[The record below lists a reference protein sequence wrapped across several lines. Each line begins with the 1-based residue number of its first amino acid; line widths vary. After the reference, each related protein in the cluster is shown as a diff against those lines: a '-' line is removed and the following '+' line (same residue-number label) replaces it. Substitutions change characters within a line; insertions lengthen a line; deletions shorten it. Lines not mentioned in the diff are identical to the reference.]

1 MFLLNKLRKLQYWA
15 TLWILNVFH
24 ISFTIEIEAIASLIS
39 IYLHFQKLSRRL
51 SLRTFL
57 LSSNHTIKFLLEKRY
72 TTNFPFYLFFLKTN
86 ICLNGIFSSFDSL
99 NSKFFLRSKL
109 IDIFLVVSYS
119 IKLIAIIKKVRLPT
133 SINLIILCSMFFL
146 IPTLSLLFL
155 IIVLETMLLHLLLIF
170 IPSPVLP
177 KRCFII
183 PSISPQ

>member
-1 MFLLNKLRKLQYWA
+1 LFLLNKLRKLQYWA
-15 TLWILNVFH
+15 TLWILDVFH

-51 SLRTFL
+51 LLRTFL

-72 TTNFPFYLFFLKTN
+72 TANFLFYLFFLKTN
-86 ICLNGIFSSFDSL
+86 ICLNGIFSSL

-119 IKLIAIIKKVRLPT
+119 IKLIAIIKRVRLPT

-146 IPTLSLLFL
+146 IPTLSLLSL